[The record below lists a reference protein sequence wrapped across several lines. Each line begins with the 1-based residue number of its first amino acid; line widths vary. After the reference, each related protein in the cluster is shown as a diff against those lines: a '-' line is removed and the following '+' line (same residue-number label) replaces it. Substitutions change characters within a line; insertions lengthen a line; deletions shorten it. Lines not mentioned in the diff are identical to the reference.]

1 MYDFY
6 LTTFVVIDAENNTRN
21 IAYCVS
27 ENQDEETFEWMFRHL
42 NQYLPPKFVAIF
54 SDRAAAIANA
64 IDTVWPNVFHGICL
78 WHLQKNI
85 VENLSSRLGGRFRA
99 FMRDFWNVYRQGSPA
114 AFYREWTLMFRRWPQ
129 ASDYLQNHIWPDR
142 EKWAWAWVG
151 MRFLAGIRTTGRV
164 ESEHRQHKTAGLGRG
179 STITDMFE
187 VLNHRTSEQKDRE
200 LAARYQ
206 VNPRIECLRG
216 RLPKL
221 DIRFRKVLERS
232 FVLSSW
238 SVESIYRFMHITYYT
253 RNSKSQL
260 RLQTLA
266 RSMNVPV
273 KQQRK
278 KSNDRK

>member
-1 MYDFY
+1 MQQTRNDKQDHNKKCGGEVKTLMKRLGDLKLQDSQWEYRVDVGEDGTLSRLFWMSPYQRTLAEFHGEVLILDVSEGRNMYDFY

-42 NQYLPPKFVAIF
+42 NQYLPPKFLAIF

-151 MRFLAGIRTTGRV
+151 MQFLAGI
-164 ESEHRQHKTAGLGRG
+164 
-179 STITDMFE
+179 
-187 VLNHRTSEQKDRE
+187 
-200 LAARYQ
+200 
-206 VNPRIECLRG
+206 
-216 RLPKL
+216 
-221 DIRFRKVLERS
+221 
-232 FVLSSW
+232 
-238 SVESIYRFMHITYYT
+238 
-253 RNSKSQL
+253 
-260 RLQTLA
+260 
-266 RSMNVPV
+266 
-273 KQQRK
+273 
-278 KSNDRK
+278 